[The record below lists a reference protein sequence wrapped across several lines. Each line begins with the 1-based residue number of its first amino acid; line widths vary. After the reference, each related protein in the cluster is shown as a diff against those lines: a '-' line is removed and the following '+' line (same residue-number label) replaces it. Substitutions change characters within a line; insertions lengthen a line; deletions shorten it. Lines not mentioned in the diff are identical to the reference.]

1 MDVIGSSLDRREASM
16 TFEFVVSSVTHSGS
30 YGRPSTSG
38 GGKPL
43 TRSTLQSASS
53 PILSFLRA
61 VGLLAKGEKGPEE
74 LSMPF
79 LGRVGFSYMTQP
91 FQNFWSC
98 LGRDSLSSESG
109 TS

>member
-16 TFEFVVSSVTHSGS
+16 TFEFVVRSVTHSGS

-43 TRSTLQSASS
+43 TRSTLQSASV
-53 PILSFLRA
+53 PILSFLPA
-61 VGLLAKGEKGPEE
+61 VGLLAKGEEGPEE
-74 LSMPF
+74 LSMP
-79 LGRVGFSYMTQP
+79 LGRVGFSYMAQP